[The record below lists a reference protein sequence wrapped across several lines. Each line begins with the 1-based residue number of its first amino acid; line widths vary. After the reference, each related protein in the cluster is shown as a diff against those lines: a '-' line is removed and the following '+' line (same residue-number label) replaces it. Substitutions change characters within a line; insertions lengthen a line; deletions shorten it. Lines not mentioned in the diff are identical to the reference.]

1 MTRKRRLTRV
11 QWIKGDTSPQEAVLA
26 KNDPALWEGLSTE
39 DNSPSR
45 GMLPV
50 EEEQTEKLPCQQ
62 ESIEATVFSGEE
74 TFNEAGEP
82 YNSNLLTEEASE
94 GEFSPEAGV
103 LDEEQI
109 SAEEASEGEFSSE
122 ADALDEEQ
130 TPVEEQRHPLSNAL
144 LILVGLYIFCGVAP
158 LFVALFVSLRVFFWL
173 EIAGWI
179 IILGWL
185 VIGVRPPL
193 LVWIKEKRQA
203 PQEQAGEG

>member
-1 MTRKRRLTRV
+1 MAGMTRKRRLTRV

-82 YNSNLLTEEASE
+82 YNSSLLTEEASEGEFSPEAGVLDEGQISAEEASE

-122 ADALDEEQ
+122 ADALNEEQ
-130 TPVEEQRHPLSNAL
+130 TPVEEQSHPLSNAL
-144 LILVGLYIFCGVAP
+144 L
-158 LFVALFVSLRVFFWL
+158 
-173 EIAGWI
+173 
-179 IILGWL
+179 
-185 VIGVRPPL
+185 
-193 LVWIKEKRQA
+193 
-203 PQEQAGEG
+203 